1 MPHDQSRLIHIH
13 RFDRKE
19 SSFEI
24 LISLKICYVSL
35 KIYSF
40 GGFDEIREECGWF
53 QDLRSGISLISTLI
67 KNRVGDDGMPALPQ
81 YRPSDLYLTERKE
94 TMAILQKG
102 THTPLHVC
110 K

>member
-13 RFDRKE
+13 RFDRKRK

-24 LISLKICYVSL
+24 SILLKICYVSL

-53 QDLRSGISLISTLI
+53 QESRSGISLISTLI
-67 KNRVGDDGMPALPQ
+67 KKQ
-81 YRPSDLYLTERKE
+81 SW
-94 TMAILQKG
+94 
-102 THTPLHVC
+102 
-110 K
+110 